1 MSNKNTASKT
11 RGGLITG
18 NFGTSICPQS
28 TVLLAQAGI
37 LFLKVNLQ
45 DAVIETAKGFFPLL
59 ISSLLL
65 MAFIAIVSFLFY
77 FVQYWSFKCTYKC
90 PFGGN
95 WVSYSKKTNKQTKKN
110 NIYIYINL
118 YINLKTLYKWYIYI
132 YKMLTR
138 EKKTLYNVWGK
149 WGTDIFWKKRQQIG
163 HKQFLGNK
171 YYLLVQWLWNSQR
184 THPKFPSSIP
194 SPPAQRKLK
203 KKCKKFQKQKERE
216 RATTTMEQGILTHLF
231 IFTFCVSVHFNN
243 NNITSQ

>member
-1 MSNKNTASKT
+1 MHLQMSIWWQLS
-11 RGGLITG
+11 
-18 NFGTSICPQS
+18 
-28 TVLLAQAGI
+28 
-37 LFLKVNLQ
+37 
-45 DAVIETAKGFFPLL
+45 
-59 ISSLLL
+59 
-65 MAFIAIVSFLFY
+65 FI
-77 FVQYWSFKCTYKC
+77 QQ
-90 PFGGN
+90 
-95 WVSYSKKTNKQTKKN
+95 KKQTNKQKKIIY
-110 NIYIYINL
+110 IYIYINL

-171 YYLLVQWLWNSQR
+171 YYLLVQWLWNSER